1 VVRDILNPR
10 QQALGLRLEYP
21 SLVVIAGEFFYR
33 LQRVEE
39 INHDELGFAIVILS
53 KDTATL
59 VAFESSIYFADFV
72 TRSWRAAMAMLRSS
86 ASRIFTVSVA
96 MIFP

>member
-10 QQALGLRLEYP
+10 QQALGLRLEYR
-21 SLVVIAGEFFYR
+21 SLVVVAGEFFYR

-53 KDTATL
+53 KTIATL
-59 VAFESSIYFADFV
+59 VAFDIF
-72 TRSWRAAMAMLRSS
+72 LRG
-86 ASRIFTVSVA
+86 
-96 MIFP
+96 